1 MIPEKLQAK
10 IKLYAEIYTKC
21 YALALTIN
29 QPNARWVANE
39 MFRETAKDMRSELIS
54 RLHNGLQ
61 DEYMEA
67 IDDKTIGTPLADAME
82 PKKENGKTATDKQK
96 CALHKFG
103 IERIPETLGIKE
115 AGEILEILV
124 CHSREGDHEA
134 IASLVGKFNKKWA
147 GIQATVL

>member
-1 MIPEKLQAK
+1 MIPDKLKAK
-10 IKLYAEIYTKC
+10 IELYAEIYTKC

-67 IDDKTIGTPLADAME
+67 IDDKTIGTPSTDPVE
-82 PKKENGKTATDKQK
+82 PKKENSKPATDKQK
-96 CALHKFG
+96 YALHKFG
-103 IERIPETLGIKE
+103 IEKIPEHLGIKE
-115 AGEILEILV
+115 AGEILNILI
-124 CHSREGDHEA
+124 CHSKEKDQEA
-134 IASLVGKFNKKWA
+134 ITDLIEKFNKEWA
-147 GIQATVL
+147 

>member
-10 IKLYAEIYTKC
+10 ITLYAEIYTKC
-21 YALALTIN
+21 YALALIIN

-61 DEYMEA
+61 DEFMEA
-67 IDDKTIGTPLADAME
+67 NEDKTIGTPLAE
-82 PKKENGKTATDKQK
+82 PQKGNSKPATDKQK
-96 CALHKFG
+96 YALKKFG
-103 IERIPETLGIKE
+103 LENLPENLGIKE
-115 AGEILEILV
+115 AGEILNILV

-134 IASLVGKFNKKWA
+134 IARFIEKFNKEWA
-147 GIQATVL
+147 EVQTTVP